1 MSSSSDASYVLLV
14 PVYRWEKLG
23 TWMKIRLQNATDS
36 EDLKISLSES
46 KTELS
51 KVTFS
56 ILSNCLVPVV
66 YN

>member
-1 MSSSSDASYVLLV
+1 MSSSSNASYMLLT

-23 TWMKIRLQNATDS
+23 TWMKIHLQNATDS

-56 ILSNCLVPVV
+56 YSNQLLSACGL
-66 YN
+66 